1 MRWAHRFAA
10 VNVTLLMIVGVGYLW
25 RYSPVG
31 VVGWVYSAMAYLGHL
46 AVLAYVPLVL
56 VLVPVAVLIPRPRV
70 VLPLGVLLTA
80 RRPDAWPSSTA
91 CSSSRTAIT

>member
-1 MRWAHRFAA
+1 MSGGAAASRSREPSVRRRLLRWAHRFAA

-31 VVGWVYSAMAYLGHL
+31 VVGGVYSAMAYLGHL

-56 VLVPVAVLIPRPRV
+56 VLVPAACWSPVL
-70 VLPLGVLLTA
+70 GSSC
-80 RRPDAWPSSTA
+80 PSA
-91 CSSSRTAIT
+91 CF